1 MKLDEMTPALRRAA
15 VAALARDLDERAR
28 PRTSAR
34 VAATREGAGSASA
47 GTARPPSLSTRA
59 DRYRC
64 GTCGAMF
71 TAWAPAERHAD
82 THGGARLEM
91 VL

>member
-1 MKLDEMTPALRRAA
+1 VKLDEMTPALRRAA

-34 VAATREGAGSASA
+34 EAATREGAGRMPEAPRSS
-47 GTARPPSLSTRA
+47 RA